1 MQLVRSL
8 FQSWKEF
15 NKLLVIDECLDL
27 IRSKNCWEFFEIFSK
42 KSIQSDFGTIESG
55 VLNYPRKTKKNT
67 EMYFLEKILEPDC
80 TKKVA
85 LLYGYFSQNLVNE
98 FVFSFWSI

>member
-8 FQSWKEF
+8 FQSWKKF
-15 NKLLVIDECLDL
+15 NRLLVIDECLDL

-55 VLNYPRKTKKNT
+55 VLNYPRKTKKST
-67 EMYFLEKILEPDC
+67 EMYFLEKILEPDF

-85 LLYGYFSQNLVNE
+85 SLYGSFPQVLVKK
-98 FVFSFWSI
+98 FIFSF

>member
-1 MQLVRSL
+1 MQLVRSF
-8 FQSWKEF
+8 FQSWKKF

-42 KSIQSDFGTIESG
+42 KSIQSDFGTIEPG

-80 TKKVA
+80 TEKVA
-85 LLYGYFSQNLVNE
+85 
-98 FVFSFWSI
+98 